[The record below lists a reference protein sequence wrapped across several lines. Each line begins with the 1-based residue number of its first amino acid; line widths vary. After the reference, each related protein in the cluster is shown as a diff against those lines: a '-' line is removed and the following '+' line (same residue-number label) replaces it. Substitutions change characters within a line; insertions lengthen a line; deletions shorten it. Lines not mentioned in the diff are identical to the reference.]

1 MSVFLIVPLKNIF
14 LNSEITLIIVIR
26 SIQIPL
32 KSDILILC
40 VPYESFS
47 RNASCALRQ
56 VWKYERGKTEGQ
68 SK

>member
-47 RNASCALRQ
+47 RNASCAL
-56 VWKYERGKTEGQ
+56 
-68 SK
+68 